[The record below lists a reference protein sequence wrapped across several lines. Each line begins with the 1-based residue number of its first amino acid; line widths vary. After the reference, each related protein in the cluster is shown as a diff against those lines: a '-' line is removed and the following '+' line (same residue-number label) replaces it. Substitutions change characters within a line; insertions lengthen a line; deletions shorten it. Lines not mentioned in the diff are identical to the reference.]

1 MGNIEAVGV
10 RQLNVEQ
17 DQIRASALDL
27 HKGRGAV
34 LGLPHDFEPFGLEKG
49 SGDRPELL
57 VIVDDEHA
65 LSHARMV
72 AQSHAAHPQGEP

>member
-1 MGNIEAVGV
+1 MGDIEAVGV

-17 DQIRASALDL
+17 DEVRASALDL
-27 HKGRGAV
+27 GEGRGAV
-34 LGLPHDFEPFGLEKG
+34 LGLPHDLESFGFEKG

-72 AQSHAAHPQGEP
+72 AQPHAAHPQGEP